1 MAAALAVGHIHYL
14 EASMFVEELERVGDS
29 VIWGMDSIAA
39 IATVHTGCIVLT
51 GSHGGQSAG
60 EYALKYPLRAV
71 LFNDAGIGKDEA
83 GVVALAMLQARNI
96 AAAAIAHTT
105 GRIGDAQDM
114 WAHGYLSRV
123 NEAAVAAGLAEGMS
137 AREAARRLAR
147 LK

>member
-1 MAAALAVGHIHYL
+1 
-14 EASMFVEELERVGDS
+14 MFVDELERVGEA

-39 IATVHTGCIVLT
+39 IAAAHQGCVVLT

-83 GVVALAMLQARNI
+83 GVVALAMLQAKAI
-96 AAAAIAHTT
+96 PACAIAHTT
-105 GRIGDAQDM
+105 GRIGDALDM
-114 WAHGYLSRV
+114 WEHGYLSRV
-123 NEAAVAAGLAEGMS
+123 NPAAAAAGLAEGMS

>member
-1 MAAALAVGHIHYL
+1 
-14 EASMFVEELERVGDS
+14 MFVGELEKSKGIAV
-29 VIWGMDSIAA
+29 WGMDSIAS
-39 IATVHTGCIVLT
+39 IAPAHEGCIVLT

-83 GVVALAMLQARNI
+83 GVVALAMLQEKGV

-105 GRIGDAQDM
+105 GRIGDALDM

-123 NEAAVAAGLAEGMS
+123 NRAAAQAGLEEGMS
-137 AREAARRLAR
+137 AREAARRLAAYSSES
-147 LK
+147 

>member
-1 MAAALAVGHIHYL
+1 
-14 EASMFVEELERVGDS
+14 MFVDELERIGAA

-39 IATVHTGCIVLT
+39 IAPAHQGCVVLT

-83 GVVALAMLQARNI
+83 GVVALAMLQQKGI
-96 AAAAIAHTT
+96 PAAAIAHTT
-105 GRIGDAQDM
+105 GRIGDALDM
-114 WAHGYLSRV
+114 WDHGYLSRV
-123 NEAAVAAGLAEGMS
+123 NAAAVQAGLEEGMS
-137 AREAARRLAR
+137 AREAVRRLAR